1 MRRMRHSDQDESPPG
16 RTRYRGWRRL
26 AVLAVA
32 PLLAL
37 PSTAASAQGVW
48 LTLPQM
54 PTARAYLGGAAAK
67 CPEGLHGTC
76 VYAVG
81 SDAKL
86 EAYSPAVGT
95 WATLPPLKTPRS
107 NLASTTAPCPGGVRG
122 DCVYAIGG
130 LVGGTTTVTTVEA
143 YSTETNAW
151 LTLASLPGGPRASL
165 GAATAPCPTGVGG
178 LRGTCVYAL
187 GGTTLAGVDPILTR
201 VEAYSPATNTW
212 ATVASLQTARSG
224 LGATSAPCPGD
235 LGLRGTCVYAVGGG
249 NTLDA
254 ALITAEV
261 YSPALD
267 GWQPLPDMPT
277 ERGLTAAA
285 TAPCPDGMTD
295 GCVYAVGGTD
305 GTDNLAALDAY
316 SPVTNAWVTLPAMPT
331 ARRALAAAAAPC
343 PKSRKS
349 HCVYALGGVP
359 GADETPTARAE
370 AFAIEGSE
378 HRPDN
383 SQQPTQPGAV
393 APPGG
398 GQQQNPG
405 GQARPDQPQRPP
417 AAEQQQGG
425 AQQPGGAAQP
435 GGGTQPVGEQKPPAW
450 PRPDQQAKPGDATQ
464 SGGGQRPPARPDQQQ
479 AQPGKGQQQ
488 KPGQGQKPGQRPQ
501 GKPGRQPSGKPA
513 SKPAPDTYP
522 EENLED
528 ELPFVRPPMEESGDS
543 AQEYEPSAG

>member
-16 RTRYRGWRRL
+16 RTGYRGWRRL

-54 PTARAYLGGAAAK
+54 PTARAYLAGAAAK

-81 SDAKL
+81 ADAKL

-130 LVGGTTTVTTVEA
+130 LVGGTTPVTAVEA

-151 LTLASLPGGPRASL
+151 LSLPSLPGGPRASL

-187 GGTTLAGVDPILTR
+187 GGTTLTGADPILTR

-212 ATVASLQTARSG
+212 ATVSSLQTARSG
-224 LGATSAPCPGD
+224 LGATGAPCPGD

-249 NTLDA
+249 NTGDA

-261 YSPALD
+261 YSPELD

-295 GCVYAVGGTD
+295 GCVYAVGGTN

-316 SPVTNAWVTLPAMPT
+316 SPVTNAWVTLPPMPT

-343 PKSRKS
+343 PKTRKS
-349 HCVYALGGVP
+349 DCVYALGGLP
-359 GADETPTARAE
+359 GADETPTSKAE

-378 HRPDN
+378 QRPGSD
-383 SQQPTQPGAV
+383 QPPQRPTQPGAV
-393 APPGG
+393 TPPGG

-405 GQARPDQPQRPP
+405 GQTWPDHQQRPP
-417 AAEQQQGG
+417 AAEQQPGGAQQAGGGQQSGG

-435 GGGTQPVGEQKPPAW
+435 
-450 PRPDQQAKPGDATQ
+450 
-464 SGGGQRPPARPDQQQ
+464 GGGQRPPARPDQQQ
-479 AQPGKGQQQ
+479 AQPGTGQQQ
-488 KPGQGQKPGQRPQ
+488 KPGQRPPAKPGQ
-501 GKPGRQPSGKPA
+501 KPSGKPGQKP
-513 SKPAPDTYP
+513 STKPAPDTSP
-522 EENLED
+522 QESLED
-528 ELPFVRPPMEESGDS
+528 ELPFVRPPLEESDGS
-543 AQEYEPSAG
+543 SQEFEPSAR